1 MAKNNALLIA
11 ALAALLIPALATSA
25 RAGEVRTEAQV
36 PLDPE
41 GKVQEVTPA
50 LRTRLGLFPEIEEFQ
65 SARLFQGEDQGYV
78 LEIAWQRQGKRWR
91 QRQFL
96 SAAAVDSLRLDLRR
110 RQTLPPAGLQLDHSG
125 RGELVLDQILLSLLA
140 YGPAMKVMLDLDST
154 RPTVAT
160 FMLTTATG
168 FYLPYRLT
176 QHRTVTPAHRQLA
189 QFGGTRGIAYG
200 LLLADLFAEKGRNS
214 RSDGATVL
222 SSAVLGSAL
231 GFKVVDWRRSTH
243 GQAEVWA
250 VMGDFGLLGGIG
262 MAYASGLYDNN
273 RSRRLGDGLTL
284 LSSGAGLYAG
294 NWLGQHRDYTRGD
307 AYVLRA
313 GGVLGA
319 LMALPLIDATGTNS
333 GRAHVGGALAGM
345 AAGAGLSDQL
355 LKKQDFSF
363 GQGLIVSGGE
373 LAGALLGLGL
383 TYLADTGG
391 HFDDLAYFSS
401 AALGGLGGFT
411 LTFRAF
417 SE

>member
-1 MAKNNALLIA
+1 MPKNSSLLLA
-11 ALAALLIPALATSA
+11 ALAILLLPALAA
-25 RAGEVRTEAQV
+25 WAEEVRTEEQV

-41 GKVQEVTPA
+41 GKVQEITPA
-50 LRTRLGLFPEIEEFQ
+50 LRTRLGLFPEIGDFQ
-65 SARLFQGEDQGYV
+65 SARLFLGQDQVYV

-91 QRQFL
+91 QRQLL
-96 SAAAVDSLRLDLRR
+96 SPAAVDSLRLDLRR
-110 RQTLPPAGLQLDHSG
+110 RLTLPPAGLQLDHSG
-125 RGELVLDQILLSLLA
+125 RGELILDQILLSLLA
-140 YGPAMKVMLDLDST
+140 YGPAMNVMLDLDSA
-154 RPTVAT
+154 RPALASH
-160 FMLTTATG
+160 MLTTATS

-176 QHRTVTPAHRQLA
+176 QHRSVTPAHRQLA

-200 LLLADLFAEKGRNS
+200 LIFADLLFEKDRTS

-222 SSAVLGSAL
+222 SSAALGSAL
-231 GFKVVDWRRSTH
+231 GFKGVDWRGSTH

-250 VMGDFGLLGGIG
+250 VMGDFGLLGGLGI
-262 MAYASGLYDNN
+262 AYTAGLYEKD
-273 RSRRLGDGLTL
+273 RSRRWGDGMAL
-284 LSSGAGLYAG
+284 LASGAGLYCG
-294 NWLGQHRDYTRGD
+294 DWLGQHRDYTRGD

-313 GGVLGA
+313 GGFLGA
-319 LMALPLIDATGTNS
+319 LLALPLVNATGIES

-345 AAGAGLSDQL
+345 AAGVGLNDHL
-355 LKKQDFSF
+355 LKRQDFSF

-391 HFDDLAYFSS
+391 HFDELAYFSS

>member
-1 MAKNNALLIA
+1 MAKNSLLL
-11 ALAALLIPALATSA
+11 LAALLIPALATSA
-25 RAGEVRTEAQV
+25 GAGEVRTEEQV

-41 GKVQEVTPA
+41 GKVQEITPA
-50 LRTRLGLFPEIEEFQ
+50 LRTRLGLFPQIEDFQ

-78 LEIAWQRQGKRWR
+78 LEIAWHRQGKRWR
-91 QRQFL
+91 QRQVL
-96 SAAAVDSLRLDLRR
+96 SGAAVDSLRLDLRR
-110 RQTLPPAGLQLDHSG
+110 RLALPPVGLQFDQSG
-125 RGELVLDQILLSLLA
+125 RGEFILDQILLSLVV
-140 YGPAMKVMLDLDST
+140 YGPAMPTMLNLDG
-154 RPTVAT
+154 RPALASY
-160 FMLTTATG
+160 MLTAATG

-176 QHRTVTPAHRQLA
+176 RHVSVTPAHRQLA

-200 LLLADLFAEKGRNS
+200 LLLADLAIEKGRNS

-222 SSAVLGSAL
+222 ASAALGSAL
-231 GFKVVDWRRSTH
+231 GFKAVDWRRSTH

-250 VMGDFGLLGGIG
+250 VMGDFGLLGGLG
-262 MAYASGLYDNN
+262 MSYMTGLYDKGHP
-273 RSRRLGDGLTL
+273 RRWGDGLTL

-294 NWLGQHRDYTRGD
+294 DWLGQHRDYTRGD

-313 GGVLGA
+313 GGFLGA
-319 LMALPLIDATGTNS
+319 LLALPLVDATGTES

-345 AAGAGLSDQL
+345 AAGVGLNDHL

-391 HFDDLAYFSS
+391 HFDELAYFSS
-401 AALGGLGGFT
+401 AALGGFGGFT

>member
-1 MAKNNALLIA
+1 M
-11 ALAALLIPALATSA
+11 ALAAALILGAAA
-25 RAGEVRTEAQV
+25 QAQEARTEAQV

-110 RQTLPPAGLQLDHSG
+110 RLALPPVGLQLDHSG
-125 RGELVLDQILLSLLA
+125 RGELILDQILLSLFA
-140 YGPAMKVMLDLDST
+140 YRPAMEVILDLGST
-154 RPTVAT
+154 RPIVAAY
-160 FMLTTATG
+160 MLTTATG

-176 QHRTVTPAHRQLA
+176 RHVSVTPAHRQLA

-200 LLLADLFAEKGRNS
+200 LLGADLLAEKGRNS

-222 SSAVLGSAL
+222 SSAVLGSVL
-231 GFKVVDWRRSTH
+231 GFKAVDWRHSTH

-250 VMGDFGLLGGIG
+250 VMGDFGLLGGLG
-262 MAYASGLYDNN
+262 MAYVTGLYGKGHA
-273 RSRRLGDGLTL
+273 RRWGDGLTL

-294 NWLGQHRDYTRGD
+294 DWMGQHHDYTRGD

-313 GGVLGA
+313 GGVLGV
-319 LMALPLIDATGTNS
+319 LMALPLIDATRTDNH
-333 GRAHVGGALAGM
+333 RAKVGGALAGM

-363 GQGLIVSGGE
+363 GQGLIVTGGE

-391 HFDDLAYFSS
+391 HFDHLAYFSS